1 MITWKKIRLDISNT
15 PYTGRNSKWIRD
27 LNTKIKLKKALQE
40 HMGEFSYNVCIG
52 KGCQTP
58 IKILEKKIVKSDSNW
73 EEKNANLLQI
83 KN

>member
-1 MITWKKIRLDISNT
+1 MIIWKKIRLDISNT

-40 HMGEFSYNVCIG
+40 CMGEFSYNVCIG
-52 KGCQTP
+52 KGCQIL
-58 IKILEKKIVKSDSNW
+58 IKILEKKIVKFDSNW